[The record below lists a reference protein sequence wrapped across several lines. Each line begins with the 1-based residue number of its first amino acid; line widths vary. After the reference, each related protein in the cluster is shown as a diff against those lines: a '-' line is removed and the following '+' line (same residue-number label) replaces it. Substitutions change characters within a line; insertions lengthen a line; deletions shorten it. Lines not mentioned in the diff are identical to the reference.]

1 MDSTLELMSTHD
13 SSQNLILSELGS
25 FEEEELDT
33 SFDGIHPIQ
42 ISDEVYRPV
51 SPATPFESFFLS
63 PQLRTNQISAYALA
77 SQIRS
82 SRSSKSLTSVAT
94 DEFAT
99 ACESTDDFRESPTSN
114 HGNLFGKDVLIIS
127 RQPIP
132 EVSYESYEDT
142 IMSDENHFDVAEHVY
157 EGAKG
162 VWVWGKG
169 VSIIKPFLGIAE
181 AVAGKVVGVV
191 GTSLEDIDGTIKPKL
206 HEFDDGILNPSIAK
220 IVGIILS
227 TVSKGDETLR
237 PIIEAI
243 LGPLGI
249 IKIEQGEAEVTPQV
263 KEPAPEPAPEVT
275 TSSFGRV
282 SMSLG
287 MSK

>member
-1 MDSTLELMSTHD
+1 M
-13 SSQNLILSELGS
+13 SELGS
-25 FEEEELDT
+25 FEEEEEEPDN

-63 PQLRTNQISAYALA
+63 PQLLTNQVSAYALA

-82 SRSSKSLTSVAT
+82 SRSSKSLTSIAT

-99 ACESTDDFRESPTSN
+99 ACESADDFRETPTSN

-162 VWVWGKG
+162 VWAWGKG
-169 VSIIKPFLGIAE
+169 VAIFKPFLGIAE
-181 AVAGKVVGVV
+181 AVAGKVAGVV

-220 IVGIILS
+220 IVEIILS
-227 TVSKGDETLR
+227 TASKGDETLR

-243 LGPLGI
+243 LKPLGI
-249 IKIEQGEAEVTPQV
+249 IKIEDGEAEV
-263 KEPAPEPAPEVT
+263 APEYKKPEVTEPAPEVT